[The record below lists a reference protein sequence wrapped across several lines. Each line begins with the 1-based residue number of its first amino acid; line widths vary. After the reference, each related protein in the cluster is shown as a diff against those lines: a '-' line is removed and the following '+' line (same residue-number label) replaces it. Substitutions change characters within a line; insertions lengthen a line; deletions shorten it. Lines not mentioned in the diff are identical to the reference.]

1 MADEKTQKEK
11 ENEFDKIKSNQQVLK
26 DQIKQME
33 QGLSGPKIY
42 SFQTEEIREMCQTL
56 LTQNKRLAEKVD
68 YLLSILVEASTDVS
82 EDVFDK
88 TLAAMAKSQVDMIDQ
103 LTIIREKSE
112 AGKTKE
118 DELEKAY
125 KNTEEKLK
133 TISDSIS
140 QLSYA
145 KQLEEMKSNIGTI
158 SSDIQKLG
166 GVISSETPALK
177 SNIDL
182 LRTELE
188 ELKLKLSDMSF
199 FGEDIKEIEE
209 ELGNVEVALSKKET
223 KTIAELSAADKAKI
237 QEISTKLFDLNT
249 EVKKMEKAFES
260 YPFSDAQALTGIRE
274 KLDEIDNAVV
284 SLKHEPSQ
292 ESITQELSNLRSKID
307 SLEKV
312 FEQKE
317 LDMEKKREAEMG
329 VISNLLQKI
338 ETELGTLGGQEATQL
353 SQVLTELSEKTKQI
367 AETVKTVDVNRVT
380 PRYFDD
386 LRSEV
391 SSLGTRLGRI
401 EDYVKKERVV
411 ESSHITDI
419 QTEIKAIRRE
429 LESISGMRVKPEV
442 LSKVRKDITGF
453 QIPAA
458 KVIEPEEKR
467 KIAAIKAN
475 IGASSEI
482 LRPVPVRELSD
493 VKKGL
498 QTAEERVN
506 NIIREIGRTE
516 QSVIETR
523 ETVKRL
529 RNDVL
534 GVPLRNEDVLSNY
547 ISRMPPD
554 SLIKVRDIAAIL
566 SMDFKETL
574 RLLLKMQKDNPNR
587 VSVLNTNYFSKLMG
601 KEPTVIKRQ

>member
-1 MADEKTQKEK
+1 MADEKTQKDK
-11 ENEFDKIKSNQQVLK
+11 ENEFNKIKSNQQVLK

-88 TLAAMAKSQVDMIDQ
+88 TLAAMAKSQVDVIDQ

-125 KNTEEKLK
+125 RSTEEKLK

-166 GVISSETPALK
+166 GIMSSETPALK

-209 ELGNVEVALSKKET
+209 ELGNVEAVLSKKET
-223 KTIAELSAADKAKI
+223 KTIAELSVADKSKI
-237 QEISTKLFDLNT
+237 QEVCAKLFDLNS

-260 YPFSDAQALTGIRE
+260 YPSSDAQALTTIRE
-274 KLDEIDNAVV
+274 KLDEIESTVT

-292 ESITQELSNLRSKID
+292 ESITQELSGLRSKID
-307 SLEKV
+307 SLERL

-317 LDMEKKREAEMG
+317 LDMEKKREAEMK
-329 VISNLLQKI
+329 VISDLLRKI

-353 SQVLTELSEKTKQI
+353 SQVLTELSEKTTQI
-367 AETVKTVDVNRVT
+367 AETVKAVDVNRVT
-380 PRYFDD
+380 PKYFDD

-419 QTEIKAIRRE
+419 QTEIKAIRQE
-429 LESISGMRVKPEV
+429 LENISGMRVKPEV
-442 LSKVRKDITGF
+442 LSKVRRDITGF

-467 KIAAIKAN
+467 KIASIKTN
-475 IGASSEI
+475 ISASSEI
-482 LRPVPVRELSD
+482 LKPVRELSE

-498 QTAEERVN
+498 QTAEEKVN

-529 RNDVL
+529 RNDVM
-534 GVPLRNEDVLSNY
+534 GAPLRSEDVLSNY
-547 ISRMPPD
+547 TSRMPPD
-554 SLIKVRDIAAIL
+554 SPIKVRDIAAIL
-566 SMDFKETL
+566 SIDFKETL

-587 VSVLNTNYFSKLMG
+587 VSVLNTNYFSKLIG

>member
-1 MADEKTQKEK
+1 MADETSKKEGL
-11 ENEFDKIKSNQQVLK
+11 EKIKSNQQVLK

-33 QGLSGPKIY
+33 QGLSAPKVY

-88 TLAAMAKSQVDMIDQ
+88 TLAAMAKSQLDVIDQ
-103 LTIIREKSE
+103 LSIIREKTES
-112 AGKTKE
+112 GKTKE
-118 DELEKAY
+118 EELEKAY
-125 KNTEEKLK
+125 KSTEDKLK

-140 QLSYA
+140 QLSYS
-145 KQLEEMKSNIGTI
+145 KQIEEMKDNIGTI

-177 SNIDL
+177 NNIDL
-182 LRTELE
+182 LRAELA

-209 ELGNVEVALSKKET
+209 ELGNVESALSKKET
-223 KTIAELSAADKAKI
+223 KAIAELSQADKAKI

-249 EVKKMEKAFES
+249 EVKKMEKAFET
-260 YPFSDAQALTGIRE
+260 YPSSDAQALTGIRE
-274 KLDEIDNAVV
+274 KLNEIDVAV
-284 SLKHEPSQ
+284 SSIKHEPSQ
-292 ESITQELSNLRSKID
+292 ESIGQELSGLRSKID
-307 SLEKV
+307 SLERL

-317 LDMEKKREAEMG
+317 LDMETKREAEMK
-329 VISNLLQKI
+329 VISDLLQKI

-367 AETVKTVDVNRVT
+367 AETVRTTDVERST
-380 PRYFDD
+380 PKYFDD
-386 LRSEV
+386 LRGDV
-391 SSLGTRLGRI
+391 GTLGMRLGRI
-401 EDYVKKERVV
+401 EDYVKKEKVV
-411 ESSHITDI
+411 ESSHIIDI

-429 LESISGMRVKPEV
+429 LENISGMRVKPEV
-442 LSKVRKDITGF
+442 LSKVRKDIVGF

-458 KVIEPEEKR
+458 KVIEPEERR
-467 KIAAIKAN
+467 KIASIKTN
-475 IGASSEI
+475 ISASSEI
-482 LRPVPVRELSD
+482 LKPMPARELSD

-498 QTAEERVN
+498 QSAEEKVN
-506 NIIREIGRTE
+506 SIIREIGKTE

-534 GVPLRNEDVLSNY
+534 GAPLRNEDVLSNY
-547 ISRMPPD
+547 ISRLPSNAP
-554 SLIKVRDIAAIL
+554 IKVRDITTIL
-566 SMDFKETL
+566 SIDFKEAL
-574 RLLLKMQKDNPNR
+574 RLLLKMHKDNPNR
-587 VSVLNTNYFSKLMG
+587 LSVLNTSYFSKLMG
-601 KEPTVIKRQ
+601 REPIVIKRQ